1 MQEGGIYSEK
11 LSDEITSNKN
21 MDLIFSIIFYLDYY
35 FLSILCLF
43 FIIKEI
49 K

>member
-21 MDLIFSIIFYLDYY
+21 MDLIFSIIFYLDSFIY
-35 FLSILCLF
+35 FLL
-43 FIIKEI
+43 
-49 K
+49 

>member
-21 MDLIFSIIFYLDYY
+21 MDLIFLIIFYLDSFVY
-35 FLSILCLF
+35 FLL
-43 FIIKEI
+43 
-49 K
+49 

>member
-21 MDLIFSIIFYLDYY
+21 MDLIFSIIFYLDFFVY
-35 FLSILCLF
+35 FLL
-43 FIIKEI
+43 
-49 K
+49 

>member
-21 MDLIFSIIFYLDYY
+21 MDLILSIIFYLDSFVY
-35 FLSILCLF
+35 FLL
-43 FIIKEI
+43 
-49 K
+49 

>member
-21 MDLIFSIIFYLDYY
+21 MDLIFSIIFYLDSFVY
-35 FLSILCLF
+35 F